1 MDIQKE
7 LEQWANETVE
17 KYHNIAVRPEVN
29 IAYYTQSDLSRLSE
43 KPELM
48 IIGINPGSYSTYK
61 EQRENKN
68 WSYLYK
74 NPYDQNHLLKGNY
87 CHEEGK
93 PSSWDCHRKWGYWN
107 RLKTCLSKTD
117 GLLDIIDDDSKIIIT
132 NASFFSTKKANEIP
146 ESLLIETIPFTL
158 DLISKTEPKH
168 VIFLSGKKCFERLF
182 NLSKKSKV
190 IQFEYTNVCGNI
202 YVGLLNERLCI
213 GIPHPTYKTNE
224 EINLVAS
231 VLPYLIN
238 AESYKSID
246 VASIQKKCAS
256 QINEFYEMGKNGSSH
271 NVSREH
277 IHINKENIVKQVSNN
292 IRLSC
297 YEQKGNTNRYKLNDK
312 YGITITN
319 VGKGYIGIRHVN
331 YTSNGYEN
339 TQDKEVIKLKDFFNN
354 CGYNIHEKAWIA
366 TKTFN
371 LFGRD
376 NNEIV
381 KKILEEVRKL
391 KELEFFKN

>member
-1 MDIQKE
+1 MEKKDNIE
-7 LEQWANETVE
+7 EWAKKTV
-17 KYHNIAVRPEVN
+17 KNYHEIATRSDVN
-29 IAYYTQSDLSRLSE
+29 IAYYTQSDLSQLIG

-61 EQRENKN
+61 EQCENKN

-74 NPYDQNHLLKGNY
+74 NPLDKNHLLKGNY

-117 GLLDIIDDDSKIIIT
+117 GLLDIIDDDSKIIVT

-158 DLISKTEPKH
+158 DLISITEPKH

-182 NLSKKSKV
+182 NLSKNTKV
-190 IQFEYTNVCGNI
+190 IQFEYKNVCGNI
-202 YVGLLNERLCI
+202 YVGGLNGKLCI

-246 VASIQKKCAS
+246 VASIQKECAS
-256 QINEFYEMGKNGSSH
+256 QINDFYEMRNGNTH
-271 NVSREH
+271 NASQEH
-277 IHINKENIVKQVSNN
+277 IHLNKENIVKQVNN
-292 IRLSC
+292 EIELSC
-297 YEQKGNTNRYKLNDK
+297 YEQKGKTNRYKLNDK

-319 VGKGYIGIRHVN
+319 VGKGYIGIRHIHYLN
-331 YTSNGYEN
+331 SYEN
-339 TQDKEVIKLKDFFNN
+339 TQEQEVIALKNYFNS
-354 CGYNIHEKAWIA
+354 CGYNIHEKTWIA

-371 LFGRD
+371 LFGHD
-376 NNEIV
+376 DNEIA
-381 KKILEEVRKL
+381 KNILEEIRKL
-391 KELEFFKN
+391 KELDFFKN